1 MTNGIGQFVIGVSP
15 IGNPGFSWQKTLISQ
30 YANDPVMT
38 ALLTSVAEN
47 IDPSQD
53 IENFYD
59 YVWNV
64 LSAQGFGLDIWGDIV
79 GINRYLNVTG
89 KFFGFEEAGTLSA
102 DPFNQSPYYS
112 GNLGKGVVA
121 LSDTVFR
128 TLVLAKGAA
137 NVCNSSIIS
146 INALMDYIWS
156 GRGGAWCT
164 DGQNMTMTYTFN
176 FTLTPVDLAIIGTG
190 VLPKPCGVSYT
201 IVQI

>member
-1 MTNGIGQFVIGVSP
+1 MAGIGQFEVGVSS
-15 IGNPGFSWQKTLISQ
+15 IGYPGFNWQKTLISE
-30 YANDPVMT
+30 YANDPAMLG
-38 ALLTSVAEN
+38 LLTSIAEN
-47 IDPSQD
+47 IDPSAD

-64 LSAQGFGLDIWGDIV
+64 NTAQGFGLDIWGAIV
-79 GINRYLNVTG
+79 GINRYLKVTG

-102 DPFNQSPYYS
+102 DPFNQSPFYS
-112 GNLGKGVVA
+112 GDMGEGVVA
-121 LSDTVFR
+121 LSDTAFR

-146 INALMDYIWS
+146 INALMNYVWA

-164 DGQNMTMTYTFN
+164 DGENMTMTYTFN
-176 FTLTPVDLAIIGTG
+176 FTLTPVDMAIIGTG